1 MSDGNHRPMT
11 TICVYCASSERIDP
25 RYIELA
31 TQVGA
36 EIARRGYG
44 LVSGGGSV
52 SCMGAVARA
61 VRAGGGHTTGVI
73 PQALVDMEVS
83 DGDADELVVT
93 RDLRERKGEM
103 ERRSDGFLALPG
115 GLGTLDE
122 IFEIWVSR
130 SLGMHAKPLVV
141 LDPDGVFAMMRTQVD
156 DLVLRGFARPAV
168 RDAIY
173 WATDVAEAFDLL
185 EARQARIVP
194 TAGEVL
200 ESDP

>member
-1 MSDGNHRPMT
+1 MT

-31 TQVGA
+31 TQVGT

-73 PQALVDMEVS
+73 PQALVDMEVA

-130 SLGMHAKPLVV
+130 SLGMHEKPLVV
-141 LDPDGVFAMMRTQVD
+141 LDPDGVFAMMRAQVD

-168 RDAIY
+168 RDAIH
-173 WATDVAEAFDLL
+173 WATEVGEAFDLL
-185 EARQARIVP
+185 EVQQARIVP

-200 ESDP
+200 ESEP

>member
-1 MSDGNHRPMT
+1 MT

-31 TQVGA
+31 TRVGA

-73 PQALVDMEVS
+73 PQALVDMEVA

-122 IFEIWVSR
+122 ILEIWVSR
-130 SLGMHAKPLVV
+130 TLGMHDLPLVV
-141 LDPDGVFAMMRTQVD
+141 LDPDGVFAMMRAQVD

-168 RDAIY
+168 RDAIQ
-173 WATDVAEAFDLL
+173 WATEVGEAFDLL
-185 EARQARIVP
+185 EARQVRIMP

>member
-1 MSDGNHRPMT
+1 MT
-11 TICVYCASSERIDP
+11 TICVYCASSERIDS

-31 TQVGA
+31 TQVGT
-36 EIARRGYG
+36 ELARRGYG

-73 PQALVDMEVS
+73 PQALVDMEVA

-130 SLGMHAKPLVV
+130 TLGMHDLPLVV
-141 LDPDGVFAMMRTQVD
+141 LDPDGVFAMMRAQVD

-168 RDAIY
+168 RDAIQ
-173 WATDVAEAFDLL
+173 WATEVGEAFDLL
-185 EARQARIVP
+185 GAQQMRIVP

>member
-1 MSDGNHRPMT
+1 MT
-11 TICVYCASSERIDP
+11 TICVYCASSERIDQ

-61 VRAGGGHTTGVI
+61 VRAGGGRTTGVI
-73 PQALVDMEVS
+73 PRALVDMEVA

-130 SLGMHAKPLVV
+130 TLGMHDLPLVV
-141 LDPDGVFAMMRTQVD
+141 LDPDGVFALMRAQVD
-156 DLVLRGFARPAV
+156 DLILRGFARPAV
-168 RDAIY
+168 RDAIH
-173 WATDVAEAFDLL
+173 WATEVGEAFDLL
-185 EARQARIVP
+185 EAQQVRIVP

>member
-1 MSDGNHRPMT
+1 MT
-11 TICVYCASSERIDP
+11 TICVFCASSERIDP

-31 TQVGA
+31 TDVGT
-36 EIARRGYG
+36 ELARRGFD

-61 VRAGGGHTTGVI
+61 VRAGGRRTTGVI
-73 PQALVDMEVS
+73 PQALVEMEVA

-93 RDLRERKGEM
+93 RDMRERKGEM

-122 IFEIWVSR
+122 IFEIWVMR
-130 SLGMHAKPLVV
+130 SLGLHELPLVV
-141 LDPDGVFAMMRTQVD
+141 LDPDGVFAMMRAQVD

-168 RDAIY
+168 RDAIH
-173 WATDVAEAFDLL
+173 WATQVGEAFDLL
-185 EARQARIVP
+185 EANQVRIVP

-200 ESDP
+200 ESEP

>member
-1 MSDGNHRPMT
+1 MT
-11 TICVYCASSERIDP
+11 AICVFCASSERIDP
-25 RYIELA
+25 RFIDLA
-31 TQVGA
+31 TAVGT
-36 EIARRGYG
+36 EIARRGYE

-61 VRAGGGHTTGVI
+61 VRAGGGRTIGVI
-73 PQALVDMEVS
+73 PQALVEMEVA
-83 DGDADELVVT
+83 DHDADEFVVT
-93 RDLRERKGEM
+93 RDMQERKGVM
-103 ERRSDGFLALPG
+103 ERRSDAFLALPG

-130 SLGMHAKPLVV
+130 SLGLHEKPLVV
-141 LDPDGVFAMMRTQVD
+141 LDPDGVFSLMRAQID

-173 WATDVAEAFDLL
+173 WTTELAEAFDLL
-185 EARQARIVP
+185 EAHQVRIRP

-200 ESDP
+200 ESDL

>member
-1 MSDGNHRPMT
+1 MT

-31 TQVGA
+31 TQVGT

-73 PQALVDMEVS
+73 PQALVDMEVA

-93 RDLRERKGEM
+93 RDLRERKGVM
-103 ERRSDGFLALPG
+103 DSRSDGFLALPG

-130 SLGMHAKPLVV
+130 TLGMHDKPLVV
-141 LDPDGVFAMMRTQVD
+141 LDPDGVFAMMRAQVD

-168 RDAIY
+168 RDAIQ
-173 WATDVAEAFDLL
+173 WATEVGQAFDML
-185 EARQARIVP
+185 EAQQLPIVP

>member
-1 MSDGNHRPMT
+1 MT

-31 TQVGA
+31 TQVGT

-73 PQALVDMEVS
+73 PQALVDMEVA

-103 ERRSDGFLALPG
+103 DTQSDGFLALPG

-130 SLGMHAKPLVV
+130 TLGMHDKPLVV
-141 LDPDGVFAMMRTQVD
+141 LDPDGVFAMMRAQVD

-168 RDAIY
+168 RDAIQ
-173 WATDVAEAFDLL
+173 WATEVGEAFDLL
-185 EARQARIVP
+185 AAQQITIVP

>member
-1 MSDGNHRPMT
+1 MT

-31 TQVGA
+31 TQVGT
-36 EIARRGYG
+36 EIARRGFG

-73 PQALVDMEVS
+73 PQALVDMEVA

-103 ERRSDGFLALPG
+103 DRRSDGFLALAG

-130 SLGMHAKPLVV
+130 TLGMHDKPLVV
-141 LDPDGVFAMMRTQVD
+141 LDPDGVFAMMRAQVD

-173 WATDVAEAFDLL
+173 WATEVGEAFDLL
-185 EARQARIVP
+185 EAQQIRIVP

>member
-1 MSDGNHRPMT
+1 MT

-31 TQVGA
+31 TQVGT

-73 PQALVDMEVS
+73 PQALVDMEVA

-103 ERRSDGFLALPG
+103 DRRSDGFLALPG

-130 SLGMHAKPLVV
+130 TLGMHDKPLVV
-141 LDPDGVFAMMRTQVD
+141 LDPDGVFAMMRAQVD

-168 RDAIY
+168 RDAIQ
-173 WATDVAEAFDLL
+173 WATGVGEAFDML
-185 EARQARIVP
+185 EALQVRIVP

>member
-1 MSDGNHRPMT
+1 MT

-31 TQVGA
+31 TQVGT

-73 PQALVDMEVS
+73 PQALVDMEVA

-130 SLGMHAKPLVV
+130 TLGMHDLPLVV
-141 LDPDGVFAMMRTQVD
+141 LDPDGVFAMMRAQVD

-168 RDAIY
+168 RDAIH
-173 WATDVAEAFDLL
+173 WATEVGEAFDLL
-185 EARQARIVP
+185 EAQQVRIVP

>member
-1 MSDGNHRPMT
+1 MT

-31 TQVGA
+31 TQVGT

-61 VRAGGGHTTGVI
+61 VRAGGGRTTGVI
-73 PQALVDMEVS
+73 PQALVDMEVA

-93 RDLRERKGEM
+93 RDLRERKGQM
-103 ERRSDGFLALPG
+103 DSRSDGFLALPG

-130 SLGMHAKPLVV
+130 TLGMHDKPLVV
-141 LDPDGVFAMMRTQVD
+141 LDPDGVFAMMRAQVD

-168 RDAIY
+168 RDAIQ
-173 WATDVAEAFDLL
+173 WATEVGEALDML
-185 EARQARIVP
+185 EALPVRIVP

>member
-1 MSDGNHRPMT
+1 MT
-11 TICVYCASSERIDP
+11 SICVYCASSERIDP

-31 TQVGA
+31 TQVGT

-73 PQALVDMEVS
+73 PQALVDMEVA

-103 ERRSDGFLALPG
+103 DSRSDGFLALPG

-130 SLGMHAKPLVV
+130 SLGMHDKPLVV
-141 LDPDGVFAMMRTQVD
+141 LDPDGVFAMMRAQVD

-168 RDAIY
+168 RDAIH
-173 WATDVAEAFDLL
+173 WATEVGEAFDLL
-185 EARQARIVP
+185 EAQQQRIVP

>member
-1 MSDGNHRPMT
+1 MT

-31 TQVGA
+31 TQVGT

-73 PQALVDMEVS
+73 PQALVDMEVA

-103 ERRSDGFLALPG
+103 DSRSDGFLALPG

-130 SLGMHAKPLVV
+130 TLGMHDKPLVV

-168 RDAIY
+168 RDAIQ
-173 WATDVAEAFDLL
+173 WATDVGQAFDML
-185 EARQARIVP
+185 EAQQVPIVP

>member
-1 MSDGNHRPMT
+1 MT
-11 TICVYCASSERIDP
+11 TICVFCASSERIDP

-31 TQVGA
+31 TDFGT
-36 EIARRGYG
+36 ELARRGFD

-61 VRAGGGHTTGVI
+61 VRAGGRRTTGVI
-73 PQALVDMEVS
+73 PQALVDMEVA

-93 RDLRERKGEM
+93 RDMRERKGEM

-122 IFEIWVSR
+122 IFEIWVMR
-130 SLGMHAKPLVV
+130 SLDLNELPLVV
-141 LDPDGVFAMMRTQVD
+141 LDPDGVFAMMRAQVD

-168 RDAIY
+168 RDAIH
-173 WATDVAEAFDLL
+173 WATEVGEAFDLL
-185 EARQARIVP
+185 EANQARIVP

-200 ESDP
+200 ESEP

>member
-1 MSDGNHRPMT
+1 VT
-11 TICVYCASSERIDP
+11 TICVYCASSERID
-25 RYIELA
+25 RKYIELA
-31 TQVGA
+31 TQVGT

-73 PQALVDMEVS
+73 PQALVDMEVA

-93 RDLRERKGEM
+93 RDLRERKGQM
-103 ERRSDGFLALPG
+103 DTRSDGFLALPG

-130 SLGMHAKPLVV
+130 TLGMHDKPLVV
-141 LDPDGVFAMMRTQVD
+141 LDPDGVFAMMRAQVD
-156 DLVLRGFARPAV
+156 DLILRGFARPAV
-168 RDAIY
+168 RDAIQ
-173 WATDVAEAFDLL
+173 WATDVDEAFDLL
-185 EARQARIVP
+185 AAQQVLIVP

>member
-1 MSDGNHRPMT
+1 MT

-31 TQVGA
+31 TQVGT

-73 PQALVDMEVS
+73 PQALVDMEVA

-103 ERRSDGFLALPG
+103 DSRSDGFLALPG

-130 SLGMHAKPLVV
+130 TLGMHDKPLVV
-141 LDPDGVFAMMRTQVD
+141 LDPDGVFAMMRAQVD

-168 RDAIY
+168 RDAIH
-173 WATDVAEAFDLL
+173 WATEVGEAFDLL
-185 EARQARIVP
+185 EAQQVRIVP

>member
-1 MSDGNHRPMT
+1 MT

-31 TQVGA
+31 TQVGT
-36 EIARRGYG
+36 ELARRGYG

-73 PQALVDMEVS
+73 PQALVDMEVA

-103 ERRSDGFLALPG
+103 DSRSDGFLALPG

-130 SLGMHAKPLVV
+130 TLGMHDKPLVV
-141 LDPDGVFAMMRTQVD
+141 LDPDGVFAMMRAQVD

-168 RDAIY
+168 RDAIH
-173 WATDVAEAFDLL
+173 WATEVGEAFDLL
-185 EARQARIVP
+185 AAQQVRIVP

>member
-1 MSDGNHRPMT
+1 MT
-11 TICVYCASSERIDP
+11 TICVFCASSERIDP

-31 TQVGA
+31 TDVGS
-36 EIARRGYG
+36 ELARRGFD

-61 VRAGGGHTTGVI
+61 VRAGGRRTTGVI
-73 PQALVDMEVS
+73 PQALVDMEVA

-93 RDLRERKGEM
+93 HDMRERKGEM

-122 IFEIWVSR
+122 IFEIWVMR
-130 SLGMHAKPLVV
+130 SLGLHELPLVV
-141 LDPDGVFAMMRTQVD
+141 LDPDGVFAMMRAQVD

-168 RDAIY
+168 RDAIH
-173 WATDVAEAFDLL
+173 WATDVGEAFDLL
-185 EARQARIVP
+185 EANQVRIVP

-200 ESDP
+200 ESEP

>member
-1 MSDGNHRPMT
+1 MT
-11 TICVYCASSERIDP
+11 TICVYCASSERIDS

-31 TQVGA
+31 TQVGT

-73 PQALVDMEVS
+73 PQALVDMEVA

-103 ERRSDGFLALPG
+103 DSRSDGFLALPG

-130 SLGMHAKPLVV
+130 TLGMHDKPLVV
-141 LDPDGVFAMMRTQVD
+141 LDPDGVFAMMRAQVD

-168 RDAIY
+168 RDAIQ
-173 WATDVAEAFDLL
+173 WATDVGQAFDML
-185 EARQARIVP
+185 EARQVPIVP

>member
-1 MSDGNHRPMT
+1 MT
-11 TICVYCASSERIDP
+11 TICVFCASSERIDP
-25 RYIELA
+25 RFIELA
-31 TQVGA
+31 TEVGTQ
-36 EIARRGYG
+36 IGRRGFD

-61 VRAGGGHTTGVI
+61 VRASGGRTIGVI
-73 PQALVDMEVS
+73 PQALLEMEVA
-83 DGDADELVVT
+83 DRDADELVVT
-93 RDLRERKGEM
+93 RDMRERKGEM
-103 ERRSDGFLALPG
+103 ERRSNAFLALPG

-130 SLGMHAKPLVV
+130 SLGMHEKPLVV
-141 LDPDGVFAMMRTQVD
+141 LDPDGVFAMMRTQID

-173 WATDVAEAFDLL
+173 WTTEIAEAFDLL
-185 EARQARIVP
+185 EAHQVRIVP

-200 ESDP
+200 ESEP